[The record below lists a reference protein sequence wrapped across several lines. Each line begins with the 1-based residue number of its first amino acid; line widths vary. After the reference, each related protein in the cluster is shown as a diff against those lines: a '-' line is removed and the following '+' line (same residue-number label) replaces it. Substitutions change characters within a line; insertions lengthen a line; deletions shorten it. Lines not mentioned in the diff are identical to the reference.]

1 MLQHVNKV
9 LIAKTAPASYTTV
22 DALVDGDIALFN
34 ENKVIVKSAT
44 EAEAATALYIGVCVG
59 KEDVYDQEGTK
70 STSRL
75 STIVCRFRRVLS
87 RLWYSLSL
95 LLRLK
100 IK

>member
-34 ENKVIVKSAT
+34 ENKVIVKST
-44 EAEAATALYIGVCVG
+44 SEAEAATAN
-59 KEDVYDQEGTK
+59 
-70 STSRL
+70 
-75 STIVCRFRRVLS
+75 

-100 IK
+100 TK

>member
-34 ENKVIVKSAT
+34 ENKVIVKSAS

-59 KEDVYDQEGTK
+59 KEDVYNQRVQNLQ
-70 STSRL
+70 SRL
-75 STIVCRFRRVLS
+75 LTIVCRFRKVLN

-100 IK
+100 TK